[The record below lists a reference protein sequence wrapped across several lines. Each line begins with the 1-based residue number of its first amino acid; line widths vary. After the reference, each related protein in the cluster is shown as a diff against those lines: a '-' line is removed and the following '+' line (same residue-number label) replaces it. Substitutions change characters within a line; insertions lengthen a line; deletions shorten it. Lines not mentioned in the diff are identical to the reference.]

1 MAIVVPILAGCGLL
15 LSVLSIYD
23 KHERIL
29 KTYEADCNAKLKVL
43 HDENMQLKQRLRE
56 QEDTVTGIGITAA
69 AITGMAVIGPA
80 VVKAF
85 KEMR

>member
-1 MAIVVPILAGCGLL
+1 MAFVVPILAGCGLF

-23 KHERIL
+23 KHERTL
-29 KTYEADCNAKLKVL
+29 KAYEADCNTKLKIL
-43 HDENMQLKQRLRE
+43 HDENIQLKQQLRE
-56 QEDTVTGIGITAA
+56 KDESVTSIGITAA

-80 VVKAF
+80 VVHAF